1 MPTPSFPPTPS
12 VPPLSIGNK
21 PPIALGDIATV
32 NAGSAISIDVLANDS
47 DPDGDSLNLSI
58 VRTSS
63 NGKAEVSHNGTPD
76 NPKDDLIT
84 YTPNANFSGQD
95 LFVYRIVDGKGGV
108 AVAKVEVTVD
118 RNRAPIA
125 SGDAAMVNA
134 GSSVNINVLANDRD
148 PDGDPLNLSIF
159 KTSDNAKVG
168 VNNNGT
174 PDNPQDD
181 IITYTP
187 NANYSGDDIFL
198 YQIDDGKGGSDV
210 TKVEVTVKAN
220 QPPIASGDAASVN
233 AGGSIDINVLANDR
247 DADGDSLSLSIFREA
262 HNGKAA
268 VNNNGTPDNP
278 QDDLITYTPNAN
290 YSGDDIFLYQIDDGK
305 GGSDVTKVEVT
316 VKAVNRLPIAIDDR
330 ATSHGDTSVKIPVLA
345 NDSDP
350 DGDTLILTVL
360 TNGVGGKAEINFNG
374 TFDKADDFITYQPHG
389 DFWDDDS
396 FTYQIDD
403 SRGGTATATVA
414 IDFVNKLPIA
424 IDDSATTDRVTRVN
438 IPVLANDRDPDGDS
452 LTFTVLTKGVGGK
465 AEINFNGTFEKTD
478 DFITYQPHGDFI
490 GSDSFTYQLDD
501 SHGGTA
507 TATVNITVNPTNPA
521 PLVLNGTPDPD
532 TLMGA
537 EGDDTIN
544 GDGADDLIYGEGGN
558 DFLNGDLGNLDRI
571 FGGIGDDT
579 ITDTDGVNEVRGDV
593 GNDSINLTFAEIWD
607 DNINPNDAPYL
618 DNITGGIGNDSIT
631 VSMNDFRFFINLKG
645 DEIASS
651 ISDGNDVINLLGT
664 YANSVVDMGG
674 GDDTFN
680 GGLGFDSV
688 VGGNANDTLIGG
700 DGNDTLIG
708 GDGNDLV
715 AGNTGYDLLTGGGGE
730 DRFLFKSIGAFNA
743 DDFGSDRLT
752 DFTIGTDKI
761 LLSQT
766 TFGAI
771 TVAEITFV
779 DSDLAVDTSN
789 GLIVYSL
796 ATGNLFFNQNGVQIG
811 LGTGALFATLDGTS
825 SLTASD
831 FQIVV

>member
-1 MPTPSFPPTPS
+1 M
-12 VPPLSIGNK
+12 
-21 PPIALGDIATV
+21 
-32 NAGSAISIDVLANDS
+32 
-47 DPDGDSLNLSI
+47 
-58 VRTSS
+58 
-63 NGKAEVSHNGTPD
+63 
-76 NPKDDLIT
+76 
-84 YTPNANFSGQD
+84 
-95 LFVYRIVDGKGGV
+95 

-374 TFDKADDFITYQPHG
+374 TF
-389 DFWDDDS
+389 
-396 FTYQIDD
+396 
-403 SRGGTATATVA
+403 
-414 IDFVNKLPIA
+414 
-424 IDDSATTDRVTRVN
+424 
-438 IPVLANDRDPDGDS
+438 
-452 LTFTVLTKGVGGK
+452 
-465 AEINFNGTFEKTD
+465 EKTD

-607 DNINPNDAPYL
+607 DNINP
-618 DNITGGIGNDSIT
+618 
-631 VSMNDFRFFINLKG
+631 
-645 DEIASS
+645 
-651 ISDGNDVINLLGT
+651 
-664 YANSVVDMGG
+664 
-674 GDDTFN
+674 
-680 GGLGFDSV
+680 
-688 VGGNANDTLIGG
+688 
-700 DGNDTLIG
+700 
-708 GDGNDLV
+708 
-715 AGNTGYDLLTGGGGE
+715 
-730 DRFLFKSIGAFNA
+730 
-743 DDFGSDRLT
+743 
-752 DFTIGTDKI
+752 
-761 LLSQT
+761 Q
-766 TFGAI
+766 
-771 TVAEITFV
+771 
-779 DSDLAVDTSN
+779 
-789 GLIVYSL
+789 
-796 ATGNLFFNQNGVQIG
+796 
-811 LGTGALFATLDGTS
+811 
-825 SLTASD
+825 
-831 FQIVV
+831 